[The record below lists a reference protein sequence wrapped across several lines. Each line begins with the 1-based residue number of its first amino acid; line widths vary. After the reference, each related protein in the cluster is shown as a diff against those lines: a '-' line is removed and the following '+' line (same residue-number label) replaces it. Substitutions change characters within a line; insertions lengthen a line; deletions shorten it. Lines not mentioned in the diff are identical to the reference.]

1 VSVTPSRSYYM
12 LVASLPALPVR
23 FDGGR
28 VPISRATLRERLELL
43 EPEDAE
49 VTAQVAQY
57 FSRSPESLD
66 KTDEQVIARYHELM
80 RTSRSDLVRHLIETR
95 TVSRLLL
102 SAFRRHRAGL
112 APPTW
117 ELRPADPLAE
127 QIRKHWSTPNF
138 GLRGSY
144 RWLEDFAKHYDAGDM
159 VGAQR
164 VIFEERWNDW
174 TKIAQ
179 RYTFTLEAVIAYL
192 VRWEIVD
199 RWTSQNAE
207 AGKARFHNLV
217 EETLG
222 EYAKPV

>member
-1 VSVTPSRSYYM
+1 MTVTPSRSYYM

-23 FDGGR
+23 FDAGR

-43 EPEDAE
+43 DPGDAA
-49 VTAQVAQY
+49 VTAQVDQY
-57 FSRSPESLD
+57 FSRSPESLE

-80 RTSRSDLVRHLIETR
+80 RSSSNDLVRHLIQTR
-95 TVSRLLL
+95 TESRLLL
-102 SAFRRHRAGL
+102 SAFRRQRAGL

-117 ELRPADPLAE
+117 ELRPNDPLAE
-127 QIRKHWSTPNF
+127 QVRKHWSTPQF
-138 GLRGSY
+138 GLRGPY
-144 RWLEDFAKHYDAGDM
+144 RWLEAFAKHYDAGDM

-164 VIFEERWNDW
+164 VIFAERWNDW
-174 TKIAQ
+174 TQIAQ
-179 RYTFTLEAVIAYL
+179 RYTFSLEAVIAYL